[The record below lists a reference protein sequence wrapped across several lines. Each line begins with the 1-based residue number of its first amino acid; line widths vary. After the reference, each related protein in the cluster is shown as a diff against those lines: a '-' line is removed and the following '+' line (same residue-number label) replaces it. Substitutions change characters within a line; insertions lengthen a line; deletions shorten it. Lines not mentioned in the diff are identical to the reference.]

1 MNGILINLCELVP
14 AQNHLKFLTM
24 IGPLTCNRAIVEDER
39 LLLIAGII
47 DQSEGKISPESYIE
61 LLEQKL
67 CSVYGI
73 KHSHLTKGGR
83 HREVVDAR
91 RILFWALRQLFGLS
105 LSTIGRR
112 YNKDHAT
119 ILYGLKTFDNL
130 VNTDIS
136 FRLKAETCF
145 KFLHNQGWSEP
156 LQVYSKKYNPEILE
170 QL

>member
-1 MNGILINLCELVP
+1 MNNILINLMELVP

-24 IGPLTCNRAIVEDER
+24 IGPLTRNRAIVEDER
-39 LLLIAGII
+39 LHLIASIVTEC
-47 DQSEGKISPESYIE
+47 EGNISPDSYIE

-91 RILFWALRQLFGLS
+91 RILFWSLRVLFGLS

-112 YNKDHAT
+112 YGKDHAT
-119 ILYGLKTFDNL
+119 VLHGLRTFDNL
-130 VNTDIS
+130 INTDYA
-136 FRLKAETCF
+136 FRIKAETCL
-145 KFLHNQGWSEP
+145 KYLHQNGWSEP
-156 LQVYSKKYNPEILE
+156 LEVYATKYNNKLLE

>member
-1 MNGILINLCELVP
+1 MNEILIKLCELVP

-24 IGPLTCNRAIVEDER
+24 IGPLTRNRAIVEDER
-39 LLLIAGII
+39 LLLIAGIVE
-47 DQSEGKISPESYIE
+47 QAEGKISPESYIE
-61 LLEQKL
+61 LLEHKL

-73 KHSHLTKGGR
+73 KHGHLIKGGR

-91 RILFWALRQLFGLS
+91 RILFWSLRQLFGLS

-119 ILYGLKTFDNL
+119 VLHGLRTFDNL
-130 VNTDIS
+130 VKTDVA
-136 FRLKAETCF
+136 FRYKAETCL

-156 LQVYSKKYNPEILE
+156 LEVYAERYNDKILE